1 MTHKKAPKLA
11 ILSAEKMYQIILRP
25 IISEKTTLM
34 SEHNQH
40 AFEVALDSSK
50 PEIKAAV
57 EGIFKVKVK
66 AVNTVRLK
74 GKTKRFRGVMGKR
87 SDRKKAYIT
96 LEAGSTLDV
105 MAGI

>member
-1 MTHKKAPKLA
+1 MTQAKARKKITLPL
-11 ILSAEKMYQIILRP
+11 ERMYQIILRP

-34 SEHNQH
+34 SEHTQH
-40 AFEVALDSSK
+40 AFEVSLDASK

-66 AVNTVRLK
+66 AINTVRLQ
-74 GKTKRFRGVMGKR
+74 GKTKRFKGVIGKR
-87 SDRKKAYIT
+87 SDRKKAYVT